1 MTTLNSLPFPLYPS
15 EMTAPMQAELEHAG
29 VTPLHTVPE
38 VEAVFSKPN
47 QTVFLVV
54 NSVCGCAAGNARPAV
69 AFAMQHS
76 VLPREKVTVFAGV
89 DREATQRAREFA
101 KEIPPS
107 SPSMFLFKNG
117 KLVFS
122 LQRHQIQG
130 RDPHEIARELTQAF
144 DAFCK

>member
-1 MTTLNSLPFPLYPS
+1 MTTLNSLPFPMYPP
-15 EMTAPMQAELEHAG
+15 EMTAPMEAELVHSG
-29 VTPLHTVPE
+29 VKPLHTIPE

-47 QTVFLVV
+47 QTIFLMV

-69 AFAMQHS
+69 AIAMQHS
-76 VLPREKVTVFAGV
+76 ILPQEKVTVFAGV
-89 DREATQRAREFA
+89 DREATQRARA
-101 KEIPPS
+101 YAPEIPPS
-107 SPSMFLFKNG
+107 SPSMFLFKDG

-130 RDPHEIARELTQAF
+130 RDPQEIARELTQAF